1 MNKLKQNIL
10 YIVFIVIIISLPIWY
25 INRDSGVSRW
35 GPYFLIAMISLP
47 LLFINKEITVNL
59 DKTIKVKN
67 KFQKLLDSSY
77 IIFVSI
83 IISATLHNIY
93 IKYTQ
98 EIANQIILIMSV
110 FSSISIYF
118 IYKSS
123 LEHLH
128 KIITSLTV
136 VFFIVSFYEF
146 RNLTQLTELF
156 KINFIVNITFFY
168 VLTFFT
174 IKLFIAETN
183 EVNIKPIIKNLLL
196 IVFPFFLLFLS
207 FRSDQLFQVN
217 GSEYH
222 WSYFVDVIKTVQDG
236 GILLWDTPSQY
247 GFLNI
252 LLASF
257 FDNNAWQALYL
268 FQATLLF
275 IVSIAVFGL
284 IYSLYRMKSYGL
296 ILAMLGS
303 LLFHFADP
311 NLIGPQPYPSS
322 SVVRFAP
329 SLILLIYLVC
339 VQIFSSNAI
348 TNFLGKLVLSF
359 LFIVGSIWSAE
370 SFIYCITILLGYL
383 TSNFICDKKNFSLQ
397 ISLQKALKDLLFYLA
412 SLVIV
417 ISALIFIYKYR
428 YGVDV
433 SLELFFMYGRYYSA
447 GFGSLPLKIHGAL
460 WSILIPIILIIVT
473 LYQRLLSEKYDK
485 YFVIL
490 STIASALF
498 AWLSYYIGRSV
509 PDNIIAM
516 SPMIVLCLLISYPF
530 ISLEKFVTNEIK
542 IVFQNVVIISS
553 VIFFLSF
560 ITQAKFFTQFADFKS
575 YSSNIYL
582 NKEIADQGLIDL
594 MKSEDNYQ
602 KLPFL
607 YYGTGSMPNLSSL
620 EKYTRQSSQKF
631 WLPQP
636 FALLEE
642 PIPNNIRE
650 KIIKRYVQ
658 NNKRSGYILVDK
670 KHHFQDRLVDWI
682 NILENYYYC
691 QLASEN
697 ADYKTLFCKYK

>member
-1 MNKLKQNIL
+1 M
-10 YIVFIVIIISLPIWY
+10 ISL
-25 INRDSGVSRW
+25 
-35 GPYFLIAMISLP
+35 IALP
-47 LLFINKEITVNL
+47 LLFINKEIIVNL
-59 DKTIKVKN
+59 DKTVKVEN
-67 KFQKLLDSSY
+67 KFQKLIESSY
-77 IIFVSI
+77 IIFISI
-83 IISATLHNIY
+83 IISTTLHHIY

-118 IYKSS
+118 ICKSS
-123 LEHLH
+123 LDYLH

-146 RNLTQLTELF
+146 RNITQLTELF

-168 VLTFFT
+168 VLTFLT
-174 IKLFIAETN
+174 MKLFIAETN

-196 IVFPFFLLFLS
+196 IVFPFFLLFIS

-257 FDNNAWQALYL
+257 FDSNAWQALYL

-284 IYSLYRMKSYGL
+284 IYSLYKMKSYGL

-311 NLIGPQPYPSS
+311 SLIGPQPFPSS

-329 SLILLIYLVC
+329 SLILLIYLIC

-348 TNFLGKLVLSF
+348 TNFLGKLLLSF

-383 TSNFICDKKNFSLQ
+383 TSNFICDRNKFSLQ
-397 ISLQKALKDLLFYLA
+397 ISLQKALKDLSFYLT
-412 SLVIV
+412 SLVIA
-417 ISALIFIYKYR
+417 ISALTLYLKYR
-428 YGVDV
+428 YGVNV

-460 WSILIPIILIIVT
+460 WSMLIPIILIIVT
-473 LYQRLLSEKYDK
+473 LYQRLLSEKYDDK

-498 AWLSYYIGRSV
+498 AWLSYYIGRAV

-516 SPMIVLCLLISYPF
+516 SPMIVLCLLIIYPF
-530 ISLEKFVTNEIK
+530 ISLEKFITNGTK
-542 IVFQNVVIISS
+542 IIFQNVVIISL
-553 VIFFLSF
+553 VVFFFSF
-560 ITQAKFFTQFADFKS
+560 IIQAKFFTQFTDFKS

-607 YYGTGSMPNLSSL
+607 YYGTGSMPNLSGL

-682 NILENYYYC
+682 NILENYYSC
-691 QLASEN
+691 QLVSEN
-697 ADYKTLFCKYK
+697 ADYKIIFCKYK